1 MHAFPGSSAP
11 PAQVRCEYDA
21 NRDMD
26 VIQSEV
32 LDIAVR
38 TVEEC
43 KAGAEL
49 KRLWEK

>member
-1 MHAFPGSSAP
+1 MKEGWWNII
-11 PAQVRCEYDA
+11 DA

>member
-1 MHAFPGSSAP
+1 MKEGWWNII
-11 PAQVRCEYDA
+11 DA

-43 KAGAEL
+43 KAGAS
-49 KRLWEK
+49 